1 MSKKVLFTIVGLLL
15 FINGCSENSNYT
27 LMQTKDAES
36 KKPSKVTSQSIE
48 YRILPQDRLNV
59 ILYKNPE
66 QSATVQLQELGQ
78 NMNSEGILVNAAG
91 YISMPLIGKIKVA
104 GLTQTQAAD
113 RITSAYKK
121 YLRAPSVYLEVMN
134 KRIYVLGEVNKPGV
148 VKLDKEKMTLFEALA
163 FAGDLEDSAVR
174 DNIIIVSN
182 DPQNGLVMRSVDLTD
197 FDTMNYAELMLRPN
211 DIVYVQPDGW
221 KEFRVASNNFTAPFE
236 TISKIASP
244 FVTIKYLKD

>member
-1 MSKKVLFTIVGLLL
+1 MVGLLL
-15 FINGCSENSNYT
+15 FITGCSESSNYK
-27 LMQTKDAES
+27 LMQSKNGES
-36 KKPSKVTSQSIE
+36 HRPAKVTSQSIE
-48 YRILPQDRLNV
+48 YRILPQDRLNI

-66 QSATVQLQELGQ
+66 QTSAVALQDLGQ

-91 YISMPLIGKIKVA
+91 YITMPLIGKIKVA

-113 RITSAYKK
+113 RIINDYKT
-121 YLRAPSVYLEVMN
+121 YLRTPSVYLEVMN
-134 KRIYVLGEVNKPGV
+134 KRVYVLGEVKNPGV

-182 DPQNGLVMRSVDLTD
+182 DPQNGLVMRSVDLTN